1 MAGRQSDRPDRI
13 IRMDKD
19 YKKET
24 GYIVTGLFLIMESVY
39 SLSDRSISANFT
51 KEAEKIQST

>member
-13 IRMDKD
+13 IRVDKD

>member
-13 IRMDKD
+13 IRMNKD

>member
-13 IRMDKD
+13 IRMDED